1 MLLLYFSV
9 WAVNL
14 KLGQA
19 NTSKL
24 AATFSE
30 PHRKDF
36 IVVVKNIIKLMYTVY
51 ALLTAHEIKMAGY

>member
-1 MLLLYFSV
+1 MKLKSKITQNIVLLLYFSF

-14 KLGQA
+14 ELGQA

-36 IVVVKNIIKLMYTVY
+36 IVVI
-51 ALLTAHEIKMAGY
+51 